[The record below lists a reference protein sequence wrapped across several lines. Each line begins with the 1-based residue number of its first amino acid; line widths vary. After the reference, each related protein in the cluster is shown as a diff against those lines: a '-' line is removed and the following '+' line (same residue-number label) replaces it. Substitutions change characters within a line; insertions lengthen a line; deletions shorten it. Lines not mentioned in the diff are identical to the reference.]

1 MIAFYF
7 MFRKTLLITNDAPKK
22 LQPKVALKLY
32 LNF

>member
-1 MIAFYF
+1 